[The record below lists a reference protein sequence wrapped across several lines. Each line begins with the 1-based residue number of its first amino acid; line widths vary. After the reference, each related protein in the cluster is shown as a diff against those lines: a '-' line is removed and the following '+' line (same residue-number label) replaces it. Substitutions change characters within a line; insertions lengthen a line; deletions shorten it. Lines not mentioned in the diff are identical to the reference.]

1 MPSAIRIRDVTVEGI
16 GTVSRG
22 VIACNFYPEGY
33 VDATVV
39 HLEDA
44 SGDVMTLE
52 FVPLTGQ
59 VAVIEGDV
67 MPTGMSR

>member
-1 MPSAIRIRDVTVEGI
+1 
-16 GTVSRG
+16 
-22 VIACNFYPEGY
+22 
-33 VDATVV
+33 
-39 HLEDA
+39 
-44 SGDVMTLE
+44 MTLE